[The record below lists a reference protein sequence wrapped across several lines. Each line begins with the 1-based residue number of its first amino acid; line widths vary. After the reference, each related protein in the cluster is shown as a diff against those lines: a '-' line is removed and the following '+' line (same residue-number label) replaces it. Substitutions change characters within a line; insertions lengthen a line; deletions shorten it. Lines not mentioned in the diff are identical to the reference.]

1 MMPGKVVNIDD
12 RATGSGGNMKVTP
25 LIASR
30 WVKAAFLAVLG
41 VVLLLYTDKF
51 VSDLRAASEDS
62 LDISFVWTWD
72 LLRVLMWVLVAWLF
86 VDAVLTIALSFSE
99 HRYSLADVMRRIQRI
114 EAKLGI
120 PPEEA
125 GESLQGESE
134 HTAQLRQEESAAPVE
149 ESPAPPPPRD

>member
-1 MMPGKVVNIDD
+1 
-12 RATGSGGNMKVTP
+12 MKVTP

-30 WVKAAFLAVLG
+30 WVKAAFLAIVG

-62 LDISFVWTWD
+62 LDFSFVWTWD
-72 LLRVLMWVLVAWLF
+72 LLRVLLWVLVAWLF
-86 VDAVLTIALSFSE
+86 VDAVLTVALSFSE
-99 HRYSLADVMRRIQRI
+99 HRYSLADVMRRMQKI

-120 PPEEA
+120 PPEEG
-125 GESLQGESE
+125 GERLPGESE
-134 HTAQLRQEESAAPVE
+134 PIAQPRQDESAPPVE